1 MLWRQPV
8 HDVDEFF
15 RAYGAAFQARDL
27 AAICSLWSFP
37 AHIVSDAGDKV
48 SAVVVPSP
56 EAFSG
61 PLQHILDMY
70 GRVGCKRIVVRE
82 LDVDELSGSLRRA
95 TVKWGLV
102 GLADLPLY
110 DFTTS
115 YLLARLE
122 GKWRA
127 LSAVSHD
134 EMKQYRRFIG
144 R

>member
-1 MLWRQPV
+1 VR
-8 HDVDEFF
+8 DVDEFF

-27 AAICSLWSFP
+27 AAVCALWSFP
-37 AHIVSDAGDKV
+37 AHIVSDGVDQV
-48 SAVVVPSP
+48 SAVVVPSA
-56 EAFSG
+56 EAFRG
-61 PLQHILDMY
+61 PLEHLFDMY
-70 GRVGCKRIVVRE
+70 SRVGCKRIEVRALE
-82 LDVDELSGSLRRA
+82 VDELSGSLRRA

-122 GKWRA
+122 GHWRA

-134 EMKQYRRFIG
+134 ELKQYRRFIG